1 MDRIDLRVQVEP
13 VGRVDMAK
21 TQLGESSA
29 VIRDRVI
36 TARAVAAHRFANMG
50 WSLNSQ
56 IPARALRTEF
66 QPERAAMNFLHD
78 ELDREHITARG
89 LHKIIRTAWSF
100 ADLKGNKL
108 PTMED
113 VMAAHTL
120 RGKVEA

>member
-21 TQLGESSA
+21 TVLGESSSI
-29 VIRDRVI
+29 IRERVI
-36 TARAVAAHRFANMG
+36 AARAVAAHRFQAMG

-78 ELDREHITARG
+78 ELDRENITARG

-100 ADLKGNKL
+100 ADLRGHKL
-108 PTMED
+108 PSMED
-113 VMAAHTL
+113 VIAAHTL
-120 RGKVEA
+120 RGKIEA

>member
-1 MDRIDLRVQVEP
+1 MERIDLRVQVEP

-21 TQLGESSA
+21 TQLGESSS

-36 TARAVAAHRFANMG
+36 AARAIAAQRFEGMG
-50 WSLNSQ
+50 WMLNSQ
-56 IPARALRTEF
+56 IPARALRTQF

-100 ADLKGNKL
+100 ADLNGHAV
-108 PTMED
+108 PSMDD
-113 VMAAHTL
+113 VVAAHTM
-120 RGKVEA
+120 RGKIEA

>member
-13 VGRVDMAK
+13 VGRIDMAK
-21 TQLGESSA
+21 TQLGESSF

-36 TARAVAAHRFANMG
+36 AARAVAAQRFEGMG
-50 WSLNSQ
+50 WTLNSH

-78 ELDREHITARG
+78 ELDRENITARG

-100 ADLKGNKL
+100 ADLKGNTV
-108 PTMED
+108 PNMED
-113 VMAAHTL
+113 VLAAHTL

>member
-29 VIRDRVI
+29 VIRERVMN
-36 TARAVAAHRFANMG
+36 ARTIAAQRFEGMG

-56 IPARALRTEF
+56 IPARALRAEF

-89 LHKIIRTAWSF
+89 LHKIIRTSWSF
-100 ADLKGNKL
+100 ADLNGHTV

-113 VMAAHTL
+113 VMAAHAM